1 MVWDDGMLKTLKD
14 LDWKND
20 YGEGEEITKSRKE
33 RSLKDGTYP
42 SVKIMDL
49 REEAIN
55 WIKAINKTNFNY
67 MKYQIVSTNIRNDI
81 HAAIL
86 KDATKISL
94 IKWIKQFF
102 NITSE
107 EEFK

>member
-1 MVWDDGMLKTLKD
+1 MVWDDGMKLKTLKD
-14 LDWKND
+14 IEKNWD
-20 YGEGEEITKSRKE
+20 KGTFYEGHNVENPWAKILRK
-33 RSLKDGTYP
+33 
-42 SVKIMDL
+42 
-49 REEAIN
+49 EAIN